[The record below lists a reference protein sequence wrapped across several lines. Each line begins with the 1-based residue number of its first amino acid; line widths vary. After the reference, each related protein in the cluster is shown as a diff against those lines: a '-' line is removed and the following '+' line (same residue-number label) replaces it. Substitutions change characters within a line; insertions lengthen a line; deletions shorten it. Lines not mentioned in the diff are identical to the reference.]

1 MICFFFYYLIQYFC
15 GDVMKIT
22 SVELDISAVRQSQYP
37 ENNLPEFLIVGRSNV
52 GKSSFVNTMI
62 NRKNFART
70 SSKPGKTQTLNFYK
84 INKDFYFVDVPG
96 YGYAITDKK
105 TQLKFGKMIEDY
117 VANREY
123 LKEVFML
130 IDFRHKPTEDD
141 ILMYKYLKYY
151 NLKVTIVATKI
162 DKISFGQREKYKNII
177 LKTLE
182 LQENDNLI
190 LFSSVTKDGKKD
202 VYQTIEKY
210 LDFIDVD

>member
-1 MICFFFYYLIQYFC
+1 
-15 GDVMKIT
+15 MKIT
-22 SVELDISAVRQSQYP
+22 NVELEISAVRQSQYP
-37 ENNLPEFLIVGRSNV
+37 TNAFPEFLIVGRSNV
-52 GKSSFVNTMI
+52 GKSSFVNTII

-84 INKDFYFVDVPG
+84 INKDFYLVDVPG
-96 YGYAITDKK
+96 YGYAIADKK

-117 VANREY
+117 VATRKE

-130 IDFRHKPTEDD
+130 IDFRHKPSEDD
-141 ILMYKYLKYY
+141 ILMYKYLKYF
-151 NLKVTIVATKI
+151 NLKVSVVATKI

-177 LKTLE
+177 TKNLE
-182 LQENDNLI
+182 LEDGDKLI

-202 VYQTIEKY
+202 VYAEIEKY